1 MGSMTIWRNK
11 PLPDRLALVGPLAF
25 AVILVGSTGSDAR
38 ARKIAHVKTVA
49 SAKIAATMPQQ
60 KPVKLRYYGG
70 PKSPMY
76 PE

>member
-1 MGSMTIWRNK
+1 MGSMTTWRIK
-11 PLPDRLALVGPLAF
+11 PLPDRLAMVGPLAV
-25 AVILVGSTGSDAR
+25 AVILVGSIDSDAR
-38 ARKIAHVKTVA
+38 VRKTAHAKTVA